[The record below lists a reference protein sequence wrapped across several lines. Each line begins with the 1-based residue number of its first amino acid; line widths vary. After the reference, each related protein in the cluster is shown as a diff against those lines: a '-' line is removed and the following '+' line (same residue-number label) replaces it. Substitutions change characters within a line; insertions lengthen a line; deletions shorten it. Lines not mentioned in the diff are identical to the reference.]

1 MVRQVNSIPSELTS
15 PEELTAL
22 YEVASAVGGT
32 LDLRQALSGVLDIL
46 AARLGMLR
54 PTVSLLSFEADEV
67 QVEVAHGLSSEAM
80 RRGRYRRGEGITG
93 RVLETGRPLVVPHI
107 DQEPLF
113 LDRTRAR
120 LRGRVQDMSFICVP
134 IKTETRVIGTLSVDR
149 VFKSEAALQTDLRL
163 LTIIA
168 TLIAR
173 TALKL
178 EAVNR
183 EKELLRQENER
194 LSQALADKFTT
205 SRIVGN
211 SNKMKEVF
219 HLINQVSHS
228 TATVLIRGE
237 SGTGKEL
244 VASAIHYNSPR
255 AKAPFIKVNCAALPE
270 SLIESEL
277 FGHVRGAFT
286 GAVKDKPGKFEL
298 AGGGTVFLDE
308 IGSISLEAQAKLL
321 RVLQEMEIER
331 VGDVKTRA
339 IDVRVL
345 AATNRD
351 LESAMGQG
359 EFREDLYYRLNV
371 FPIFLPPLRERPTD
385 ILLLADHFVEKY
397 ARVHKKDV
405 RRMATPAID
414 AIMAYHWPGNV
425 RELENCIERAVLLCN
440 EGVIHSYHLPP
451 TLQTAEESA
460 TAISGSLIETLAKV
474 ESDLIND
481 ALKST
486 RGNMAEAARRLQ
498 TTERIIRY
506 KVKKYGVNPKRFR

>member
-1 MVRQVNSIPSELTS
+1 LPHKAPDFAS
-15 PEELTAL
+15 PEQMAAL
-22 YEVASAVGGT
+22 YQAALAVGGT
-32 LDLRQALSGVLDIL
+32 LDLRQALSDVLDIL
-46 AARLGMLR
+46 ADRLGMLR
-54 PTVSLLSFEADEV
+54 PTVSILAFEADEV
-67 QVEVAHGLSSEAM
+67 QVEVAHGLSAAAM

-93 RVLETGRPLVVPHI
+93 RVLETGRPMVVPRVSE
-107 DQEPLF
+107 EPLF
-113 LDRTRAR
+113 LDRTGV
-120 LRGRVQDMSFICVP
+120 RGRNYNRDISFICVP
-134 IKTETRVIGTLSVDR
+134 IVSENRVIGTLSVDR
-149 VFKSEAALQTDLRL
+149 IFQNEDALEADLRL

-173 TALKL
+173 TAVKL

-194 LSQALADKFTT
+194 LSQALADKFAP

-219 HLINQVSHS
+219 YLINQVCRS

-244 VASAIHYNSPR
+244 VATAIHYNSPR
-255 AKAPFIKVNCAALPE
+255 AKGPFIQVNCAALPE
-270 SLIESEL
+270 SLVESEL
-277 FGHVRGAFT
+277 FGHVRGSFT

-298 AGGGTVFLDE
+298 ADGGTIFLDE
-308 IGSISLEAQAKLL
+308 IGSIPLDAQAKLL
-321 RVLQEMEIER
+321 RVLQERSLER
-331 VGDVKTRA
+331 VGDIKTRA
-339 IDVRVL
+339 VDVRIL

-351 LESAMGQG
+351 LESALATGA
-359 EFREDLYYRLNV
+359 FREDLYYRLNV
-371 FPIFLPPLRERPTD
+371 FPIFMPPLRERPTD

-397 ARVHKKDV
+397 ARIHKKDV
-405 RRMATPAID
+405 RRLSTPAID
-414 AIMAYHWPGNV
+414 ALMAYHWPGNV

-451 TLQTAEESA
+451 TLQTAEESD
-460 TAISGSLIETLAKV
+460 TTTSGSLDDILAKM
-474 ESDLIND
+474 EKDLITD

-486 RGNMAEAARRLQ
+486 RGNMSQAALALQ

-506 KVKKYGVNPKRFR
+506 KVKKYGLNPKRFR

>member
-1 MVRQVNSIPSELTS
+1 MVRQANSIPSELTS

-32 LDLRQALSGVLDIL
+32 LNLRQALSDVLDIL
-46 AARLGMLR
+46 ATRLGMLR
-54 PTVSLLSFEADEV
+54 PTVSLLSFEADGV
-67 QVEVAHGLSSEAM
+67 QIEVAHGLSSEAM

-93 RVLETGRPLVVPHI
+93 RVLETGQPLVVPHI
-107 DQEPLF
+107 DQESLF
-113 LDRTRAR
+113 LDLTRTR
-120 LRGRVQDMSFICVP
+120 LRGRDQDMSFICVP
-134 IKTETRVIGTLSVDR
+134 IKTETRVIGTLSMDR
-149 VFKSEAALQTDLRL
+149 VFKSEAALQADLRL

-173 TALKL
+173 TALKF

-194 LSQALADKFTT
+194 LSLALADKFTT

-308 IGSISLEAQAKLL
+308 IGSVPLDAQAKLL
-321 RVLQEMEIER
+321 RVLQEREIER
-331 VGDVKTRA
+331 VGDVKIRT

-351 LESAMGQG
+351 LESAMAQG

-385 ILLLADHFVEKY
+385 ILLLSDHFVEKY

-405 RRMATPAID
+405 RRMTTPAID

-460 TAISGSLIETLAKV
+460 TLISGSLTETLAKV
-474 ESDLIND
+474 ESDLISD
-481 ALKST
+481 ALKSA